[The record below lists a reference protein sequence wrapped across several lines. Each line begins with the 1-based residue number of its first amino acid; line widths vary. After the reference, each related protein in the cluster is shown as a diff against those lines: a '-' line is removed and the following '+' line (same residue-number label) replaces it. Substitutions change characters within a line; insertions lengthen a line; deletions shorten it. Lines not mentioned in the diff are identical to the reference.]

1 MLKKI
6 FVTIKMELIILSLV
20 VALFWAINPIITKYI
35 LTHVS
40 YPFVLVLT
48 NIVFFICIII
58 FGYFNLDSI
67 KKDWTKIS
75 NKQIGLML
83 TNTIL
88 FGFTAGILYMY
99 LLKHYDAN
107 IVIGLTYMSPIFII
121 FLSQY
126 FLNEKITHISKLGIG
141 FIVLGGI
148 LISQNVDNSN

>member
-1 MLKKI
+1 VLKKYLLQ
-6 FVTIKMELIILSLV
+6 VEMELIILSLI

-48 NIVFFICIII
+48 NIIFFICIII
-58 FGYFNLDSI
+58 FGYFHLETI
-67 KKDWTKIS
+67 KSDWAKIS

-83 TNTIL
+83 SNTVL
-88 FGFTAGILYMY
+88 FGFIAGILYMY
-99 LLKHYDAN
+99 LLKRYDAN
-107 IVIGLTYMSPIFII
+107 IVIGLTYMSPIFIV

-126 FLNEKITHISKLGIG
+126 FLKEKITHISKLGII

-148 LISQNVDNSN
+148 MIAQSNSKH